1 MELIGVRA
9 DTNGFW
15 QRSVKSAN
23 ALNNQLLCNF
33 FLHLQGEIKSLIIDY
48 FALKMERVMFCSY
61 KATILKPA
69 YGSSKMSF
77 FECQWKM
84 QTKMTL
90 P

>member
-33 FLHLQGEIKSLIIDY
+33 FFTFTRRDKKFDNRLFCLEDGASDVLLI
-48 FALKMERVMFCSY
+48 
-61 KATILKPA
+61 
-69 YGSSKMSF
+69 
-77 FECQWKM
+77 
-84 QTKMTL
+84 
-90 P
+90 